1 MYMKFQTSRI
11 SCSTFSSSY
20 VLIIILL
27 VRFLFLLVSHE
38 YTYLRNNYLPNRM
51 KTSSSSSSSSPM
63 LPILDV
69 HWQKKTSAIVII
81 IIKIRI
87 ITIIIIIVI
96 IINFLFTSFLFPL
109 HINFLFTTFLFI
121 FKSFDDREQV
131 SVMNSG
137 LKVSFAKEIKLTH

>member
-109 HINFLFTTFLFI
+109 HINFLFT
-121 FKSFDDREQV
+121 
-131 SVMNSG
+131 SVLIIRCG
-137 LKVSFAKEIKLTH
+137 RFPAIGIGTK